1 MNEVFDFVE
10 DDSQSNMF
18 DVEFCSIDDML
29 NSVVLYKGMT
39 DFPTTN
45 GLRKLIAVTTNDG
58 TDTAFLTSSKKIIE
72 QVEGMNVNKRIP
84 FRAVM
89 KCVSYGG
96 AFIGFKLFPPNS
108 EVTDEDRRL
117 SQQYKKTKF
126 KH

>member
-1 MNEVFDFVE
+1 MNDVFDFVE

-72 QVEGMNVNKRIP
+72 QVSGMQGKFP

-89 KCVSYGG
+89 KCVAYGG
-96 AFIGFKLFPPNS
+96 AFIGFRLFPPS
-108 EVTDEDRRL
+108 TEITDDDRRL
-117 SQQYKKTKF
+117 FQTYKKTKF
-126 KH
+126 KR